1 MSLMIKAICNSH
13 QRYILKGNQQKN
25 GKTHGKMLQPNASYI
40 TSTEVKHKDVFSD
53 IFLGFLVSSVLFYI
67 VYYQESGPKSH
78 SDLSS
83 HSQTCDW

>member
-1 MSLMIKAICNSH
+1 MSLIIKAICNSH
-13 QRYILKGNQQKN
+13 QRCILKGNQQKN
-25 GKTHGKMLQPNASYI
+25 EKTHGKMLQPNASYI

-67 VYYQESGPKSH
+67 VYFQESGPKSH